1 MELERLRI
9 GLRSLHQKLAETY
22 NRGKLCEHQTLRA
35 PKLPCPDPDCFAL
48 PPGCNDLVFFEYQTG
63 YPGATYLQPGELVD
77 VGPTETKY
85 RRCQLPTLQPWGEQL
100 VWAWVRVPDPRSVR
114 SVKPVPSP

>member
-22 NRGKLCEHQTLRA
+22 NRGKLC
-35 PKLPCPDPDCFAL
+35 
-48 PPGCNDLVFFEYQTG
+48 EYQTG